1 MKMVPFF
8 ISVQLSIIIISKNG
22 ESNLPTNNQNITIM
36 TEKERIVDAIVWHV
50 NYRLGDKGEMYV
62 INGKLAWVGIQH
74 KNEADLSFL
83 ESIGISIPPYYE
95 EKHWFRDKSDF
106 DIFLNNEIFRKVC
119 DDFAV
124 NKHA

>member
-1 MKMVPFF
+1 
-8 ISVQLSIIIISKNG
+8 
-22 ESNLPTNNQNITIM
+22 M

-74 KNEADLSFL
+74 KNEVDLSFL

-106 DIFLNNEIFRKVC
+106 SLFLNNEIFRKVLE
-119 DDFAV
+119 DFSV

>member
-1 MKMVPFF
+1 M
-8 ISVQLSIIIISKNG
+8 
-22 ESNLPTNNQNITIM
+22 TAHNNQNITNM

-62 INGKLAWVGIQH
+62 INGKLAWVGIRH
-74 KNEADLSFL
+74 KNNADLSFL

-95 EKHWFRDKSDF
+95 EKHWLRDESDF
-106 DIFLNNEIFRKVC
+106 ALFLNDEIFKKVRE
-119 DDFAV
+119 DFAV